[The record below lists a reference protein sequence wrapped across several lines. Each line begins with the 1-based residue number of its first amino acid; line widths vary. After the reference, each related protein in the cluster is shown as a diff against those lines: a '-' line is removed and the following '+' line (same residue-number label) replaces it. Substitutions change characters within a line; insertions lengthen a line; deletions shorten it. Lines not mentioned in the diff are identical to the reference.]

1 MKKIISAFLT
11 AVLLFGMITVPA
23 LAGQEKIE
31 KNTIAQQLIVDFLG
45 WNQVQEELIC
55 TVSQDLELLKVVGL
69 DALVKIDKVDNDGSV
84 TYKIQFEDSGVVD
97 YLKVEKD
104 AEENIVLRVREN
116 ELQNELIYTSN
127 KKIYLDG
134 YEVENQENISLA
146 AIGAGGNA
154 DIMAGA
160 KTTVLAIN
168 LPNGRSSVSTNVYE
182 RATSLD
188 GVGPVLS
195 LGQQIGQLAVSVLI
209 SLISAKLTGQAVLT
223 IGGVGS
229 AILSSVLQDALNMV
243 PQRVQ
248 QVRNE
253 NPTSSSMS
261 YKLYGFRMIGN
272 NSLYSEFIYAYNLYL
287 NATCD
292 GTPIYIGVKKIIE
305 AT

>member
-134 YEVENQENISLA
+134 YEVENQENISRVLDEYIRMLIQARYDVDHHEANAIYQMFESSRDYRDSIDVVDNGLTRKAYVLYLDLA
-146 AIGAGGNA
+146 DEAGGIATITTILAMDN
-154 DIMAGA
+154 ISIKNIRIGFKRYSSTCSSLITFINNMKFFYSMATVFKSNKINFTIFINFYLDPFTQSINNTCTNSM
-160 KTTVLAIN
+160 KTT
-168 LPNGRSSVSTNVYE
+168 
-182 RATSLD
+182 
-188 GVGPVLS
+188 
-195 LGQQIGQLAVSVLI
+195 
-209 SLISAKLTGQAVLT
+209 
-223 IGGVGS
+223 
-229 AILSSVLQDALNMV
+229 
-243 PQRVQ
+243 
-248 QVRNE
+248 
-253 NPTSSSMS
+253 
-261 YKLYGFRMIGN
+261 
-272 NSLYSEFIYAYNLYL
+272 
-287 NATCD
+287 
-292 GTPIYIGVKKIIE
+292 
-305 AT
+305 